1 MRISHCYV
9 SLPEGKIFLF
19 LSVARVWSPSTLPM
33 ACMGSQAQEE
43 AIRIKEKWDGTCF
56 STVRSIEVI
65 YIYIHTYIYSE
76 MGRDPSQNGVH
87 LVRDGSMKNYNLTEQ
102 HC

>member
-1 MRISHCYV
+1 
-9 SLPEGKIFLF
+9 
-19 LSVARVWSPSTLPM
+19 M

-65 YIYIHTYIYSE
+65 YIYIYTHIQKWTRPLPKSSGE
-76 MGRDPSQNGVH
+76 GWVNEKLQFD
-87 LVRDGSMKNYNLTEQ
+87 
-102 HC
+102 